1 LAVSDGLHELQ
12 WSAIAYGS
20 VAGLCILTLITLW
33 LYVPAIRGRWL
44 PLPRLRP
51 GSWSGYDV
59 FLVFCIYRGFPLLIV
74 YSLLQLRVFAAMF
87 GPEPDLER
95 PSRDLP
101 TYLSRCFNVSWPL
114 ILTVSLGMIVL
125 VIFARSGSRPHHYG
139 ITWARWPANL
149 TLGLVAFIVIT
160 PVVLGVYA
168 PVALIFPE
176 TPHPMVTTGR
186 ADLHE
191 WEWAFLAFQAI
202 VAAPILEEIVFR
214 GILQGW
220 LRRATLRGHLAIG
233 LVTMA
238 SVLEFAPATVYLP
251 WLEYFSPLMF
261 AAVLIGGYGWL
272 LRRQARQFGLSEIE
286 ILHWQLH
293 PVEPT
298 PEGTENLTEDE
309 ARERRQKMR
318 TEDEQRQ
325 QQWDKANADIAILGS
340 AMLFALGHASAW
352 PAPLPLVLFGLV
364 LGWLAR
370 RTQSLIAPITLH
382 ALFNLVAFITLY
394 GTVLSAPA
402 TNGNADTTAVRES
415 TVNSVPASQLPL
427 RK

>member
-1 LAVSDGLHELQ
+1 
-12 WSAIAYGS
+12 
-20 VAGLCILTLITLW
+20 
-33 LYVPAIRGRWL
+33 
-44 PLPRLRP
+44 
-51 GSWSGYDV
+51 
-59 FLVFCIYRGFPLLIV
+59 
-74 YSLLQLRVFAAMF
+74 
-87 GPEPDLER
+87 
-95 PSRDLP
+95 
-101 TYLSRCFNVSWPL
+101 
-114 ILTVSLGMIVL
+114 
-125 VIFARSGSRPHHYG
+125 
-139 ITWARWPANL
+139 
-149 TLGLVAFIVIT
+149 
-160 PVVLGVYA
+160 
-168 PVALIFPE
+168 
-176 TPHPMVTTGR
+176 
-186 ADLHE
+186 
-191 WEWAFLAFQAI
+191 
-202 VAAPILEEIVFR
+202 
-214 GILQGW
+214 
-220 LRRATLRGHLAIG
+220 
-233 LVTMA
+233 
-238 SVLEFAPATVYLP
+238 
-251 WLEYFSPLMF
+251 MF
-261 AAVLIGGYGWL
+261 AAVLIAGYGWL